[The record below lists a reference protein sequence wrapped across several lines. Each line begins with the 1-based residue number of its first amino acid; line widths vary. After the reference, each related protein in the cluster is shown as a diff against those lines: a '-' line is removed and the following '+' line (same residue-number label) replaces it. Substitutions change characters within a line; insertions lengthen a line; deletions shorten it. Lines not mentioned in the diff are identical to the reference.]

1 MDIIIFSSACGL
13 AIATGYL
20 LGLARG
26 KAKGK
31 TAADDTARKLHEAE
45 MDLTSLRTEY
55 EAFKKSSA
63 EMMNTRLEA
72 QKQLYDDLA
81 KAGEKRMEETLARM
95 TSQLRESA
103 DTMLRQRQ
111 EEFASASA
119 GSIER
124 IVTPLKERIG
134 EMKRAMDEN
143 ARSQTDISAT
153 MRTSI
158 EHLMTISGETR
169 KSAEELAKV
178 FRHQGKVQGDW
189 GERVLGELLESQGLT
204 EGIHFDVQPQITD
217 EKGQAIV
224 SRDGSRMRPD
234 VILHL
239 DRDREMVIDA
249 KVSMTAYMDYVNAET
264 AEERDRCLRAHVASI
279 EKHVEELAR
288 KDYSSYIKAPKVSV
302 DYVIMFMPNS
312 AALWTA
318 LNARPD
324 LWRKAMERNVY
335 IADEQTLYAALRI
348 IDMTWRQI
356 AQARNH
362 EKVYQLAGEMLDRVG
377 QFERKYE
384 AIGDALDKARRMYD
398 EGSRKLDEKGQ
409 SIRQTCAKLLK
420 LGAVNSSRNPVSR
433 ISQMDA
439 EDGD

>member
-249 KVSMTAYMDYVNAET
+249 KEIGRASCR
-264 AEERDRCLRAHVASI
+264 ERV
-279 EKHVEELAR
+279 
-288 KDYSSYIKAPKVSV
+288 
-302 DYVIMFMPNS
+302 
-312 AALWTA
+312 
-318 LNARPD
+318 
-324 LWRKAMERNVY
+324 
-335 IADEQTLYAALRI
+335 
-348 IDMTWRQI
+348 
-356 AQARNH
+356 
-362 EKVYQLAGEMLDRVG
+362 
-377 QFERKYE
+377 
-384 AIGDALDKARRMYD
+384 
-398 EGSRKLDEKGQ
+398 
-409 SIRQTCAKLLK
+409 
-420 LGAVNSSRNPVSR
+420 
-433 ISQMDA
+433 
-439 EDGD
+439 

>member
-1 MDIIIFSSACGL
+1 
-13 AIATGYL
+13 
-20 LGLARG
+20 
-26 KAKGK
+26 
-31 TAADDTARKLHEAE
+31 
-45 MDLTSLRTEY
+45 
-55 EAFKKSSA
+55 
-63 EMMNTRLEA
+63 
-72 QKQLYDDLA
+72 
-81 KAGEKRMEETLARM
+81 
-95 TSQLRESA
+95 
-103 DTMLRQRQ
+103 
-111 EEFASASA
+111 
-119 GSIER
+119 
-124 IVTPLKERIG
+124 
-134 EMKRAMDEN
+134 
-143 ARSQTDISAT
+143 